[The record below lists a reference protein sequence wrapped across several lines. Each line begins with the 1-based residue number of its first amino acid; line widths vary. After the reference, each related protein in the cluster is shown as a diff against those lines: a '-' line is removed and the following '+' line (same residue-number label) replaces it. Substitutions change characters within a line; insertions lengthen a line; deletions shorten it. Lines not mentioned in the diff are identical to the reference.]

1 MLFKLKIY
9 LYFMF
14 DALGKFIVNKW
25 YVVIALWVITL
36 VIAAPLSSLFFK
48 SVSYKVT
55 ISVPGSTSEKA
66 ESIVSNYFN
75 LSGAA
80 GSNAVIIVRG
90 NVTPY
95 IGYFANLTNHGNI
108 SITNYFSI
116 EKSLLNKTLYSLN
129 KEISN
134 LTDVL
139 QNITKSEANVSSFLF
154 KVRENMTSEV
164 NNLLKLHNATLKVEQ
179 EFVNLSYKINS
190 TSEQLVELHNAM
202 IQNYSTFVK
211 IHEGE
216 IQTNQTA
223 YNISRFL
230 YVPVSIF
237 LNYWEYYYNL
247 THNVSEANFYAFEKT
262 YPLLSGKEAEY
273 FYLFYQKWSSSQPLP
288 DPYAVAQLVVENVSD
303 EIFNSSQLFFVNFMF
318 KYVNLSN
325 FNNPLY
331 DEIFTIY
338 YFNYTYNVPLNLA
351 KLLLYNTPQ
360 TVLFLVYSEKTGIP
374 INVIQDV
381 FYATPSNVSKVSLS
395 LILSKVNSTSE
406 REFIQCVYEN
416 LSENPSTFAVRYVS
430 VHANVSYDIVRDSL
444 NINSTS
450 DAVAF
455 LAEEISNK
463 TGLPSW
469 MFSSLYYKGN
479 VSNLSAYLVSL
490 HLNKLESLLKA
501 SNLTAKQLALRLL
514 NNTEPRPLAVTLIVN
529 YINSTSPIIVLN
541 KTLLIQDLLHNYT
554 YYQVLLSGKYPVY
567 LNISNELY
575 SNDTLLLF
583 LKGNFTYNE
592 ASDLEKMIEGQT
604 HLNLTLTGSEPIS
617 QQLKDVASVAYSTAI
632 PVGIAL
638 AILLAGIYF
647 RSFIAAFMPLT
658 IYFSAFFVSSVF
670 LYVLVIKVLHITV
683 NFLTP
688 SEVLLL
694 SLGLGTDYVVFIAS
708 RYVEEREKGVSSK
721 DAVYEAVRWGGRAVT
736 ITALIVMLSF
746 FFIYIYRI
754 PFFSDTAISDML
766 SVIIIWLAAITLFP
780 AILRVAGDRLFF
792 PRRFNKKEEI
802 KPRSLKNPGKI
813 VGLIS
818 AIVIVAS
825 LFALFTPLTLNVLAL
840 LPPSQATEGITFL
853 SSSFTSANVFPIYV
867 VIPYNGSG
875 NFSLS
880 EYNYFVNIYKNLSS
894 IQGVTAVDSPVSPYG
909 YLVNY
914 SSLSSYNYTQYIS
927 HGYALFIVNQK
938 YQPFSLQAF
947 NVVKHVLSVVGSR
960 GYVGGGPVDSYNIY
974 NFVQSNFF
982 IVLGEIA
989 FTMFVIL
996 LVMTRSLSVSS
1007 VIIYVILSAVG
1018 ITLGLERFI
1027 FNTLLGFSIFAVVP
1041 LFLVA
1046 IIIGIGMDYNIFL
1059 IARIHEELEKGKD
1072 MDDAISTSVG
1082 ALRLTIAF
1090 LGLIFAGTLGS
1101 LMLVNASILQELG
1114 FAFAVAAIMETT
1126 VLWAYLAPSLLL
1138 ILYKRFKIRPKLIV

>member
-1 MLFKLKIY
+1 
-9 LYFMF
+9 MF
-14 DALGKFIVNKW
+14 EALGKFIVNKW
-25 YVVIALWVITL
+25 YVVVALWVITL

-55 ISVPGSTSEKA
+55 FSVPGSTSEIA
-66 ESIVSNYFN
+66 ENIVNNYFN
-75 LSGAA
+75 LSGAS

-90 NVTPY
+90 NATPY
-95 IGYFANLTNHGNI
+95 AGYFANLTNYGNI

-116 EKSLLNKTLYSLN
+116 EKSLLNKTFYSLN
-129 KEISN
+129 KEINN
-134 LTDVL
+134 LTNEL
-139 QNITKSEANVSSFLF
+139 QNISKSESNVSSFLS
-154 KVRENMTSEV
+154 KERENMTSEV
-164 NNLLKLHNATLKVEQ
+164 NSLLKLHNATLKVEQ

-190 TSEQLVELHNAM
+190 TSEQLAELHDAM

-216 IQTNQTA
+216 IQNNQTA
-223 YNISRFL
+223 YNISKFL

-237 LNYWEYYYNL
+237 LNYWEYNYNL

-273 FYLFYQKWSSSQPLP
+273 FYLFYQRWDSSQPLP
-288 DPYAVAQLVVENVSD
+288 DPYAVAQIDVENVSD
-303 EIFNSSQLFFVNFMF
+303 EIFNSSQLLFVNFMF

-325 FNNPLY
+325 FNNPLN

-351 KLLLYNTPQ
+351 KLLLYETPQ
-360 TVLFLVYSEKTGIP
+360 TALFSVYSEKTGIP
-374 INVIQDV
+374 ITVIQSV
-381 FYATPSNVSKVSLS
+381 FYATPSNVSKLSLS

-416 LSENPSTFAVRYVS
+416 LSENMSTFAVKYVS
-430 VHANVSYDIVRDSL
+430 LHANVSYGIVRASL
-444 NINSTS
+444 SINSTS

-455 LAEEISNK
+455 LAEQISNK
-463 TGLPSW
+463 TDLPSW
-469 MFSSLYYKGN
+469 VFSSLYYQGN

-490 HLNKLESLLKA
+490 HLDKLESLLKA

-514 NNTEPRPLAVTLIVN
+514 NDTESRPLAVTLIVD

-541 KTLLIQDLLHNYT
+541 KTLLIQDLLKNFT
-554 YYQVLLSGKYPVY
+554 CYQALLSGKYPIY
-567 LNISNELY
+567 LSISNELY
-575 SNDTLLLF
+575 SNGILLLF
-583 LKGNFTYNE
+583 LKGNFTYDE
-592 ASDLEKMIEGQT
+592 ASNLEKMIESQT

-617 QQLKDVASVAYSTAI
+617 QQLKNVASVAYSTAI

-670 LYVLVIKVLHITV
+670 IYVLVIKVLHITV

-746 FFIYIYRI
+746 FFIYVYRI

-818 AIVIVAS
+818 AVVIVAS

-840 LPPSQATEGITFL
+840 LPPSQATEGVTFL
-853 SSSFTSANVFPIYV
+853 SFHFTSANVFPIYV
-867 VIPYNGSG
+867 VIPYNGST

-880 EYNYFVNIYKNLSS
+880 EYNYFVSIYKGLSS

-914 SSLSSYNYTQYIS
+914 SSLSSYNYTQYLS
-927 HGYALFIVNQK
+927 HGYVLFVVNQK

-947 NVVKHVLSVVGSR
+947 NVVKQVLSVIGGR

-982 IVLGEIA
+982 IVLGEIT

-1007 VIIYVILSAVG
+1007 VIIYVIMSAVA
-1018 ITLGLERFI
+1018 ITLGLERLVFS
-1027 FNTLLGFSIFAVVP
+1027 TLLGFSIFAIVP

-1059 IARIHEELEKGKD
+1059 VARIHEELEKGKD
-1072 MDDAISTSVG
+1072 MADAISTSVG
-1082 ALRLTIAF
+1082 ALRVTIAF

-1126 VLWAYLAPSLLL
+1126 LLWAYLAPSLLL